1 MTLAINSS
9 MQFDGEIGPNDNITF
24 ISEHGYEETLWPKK
38 SMTCHAS
45 HFDKLSSDLG
55 SFLVKYVTTTVLTY
69 INRFHNGF
77 KYVCRKYGVDIRDI
91 LQH

>member
-1 MTLAINSS
+1 
-9 MQFDGEIGPNDNITF
+9 
-24 ISEHGYEETLWPKK
+24 
-38 SMTCHAS
+38 MTCHAS